1 MVCKVVKFYL
11 IILSLIKRYMQKF
24 IRQYCL
30 LLVFISCCVCAH
42 AQSVSKQNDTAYIR
56 AINERA
62 AKIIE
67 KLDIRESLTSRQV
80 QQMVA
85 QQYFDLNNIDTRR
98 DDEIKTVKS
107 SHLDKSTTQDS
118 INAIRL
124 RAEAQTATLHASYI
138 AKLQSVLTPLQ
149 VDAVKDGMTYGV
161 LKLTYNAYLQMLP
174 DLTQEQKNQIMT
186 WLVEAREHAMD
197 GGTSKEKHA
206 WFGKYKGRINNYLA
220 KAGIDMKAAEKDWMK
235 KSNNAQL
242 SK

>member
-1 MVCKVVKFYL
+1 
-11 IILSLIKRYMQKF
+11 MQKT

-30 LLVFISCCVCAH
+30 SLVLLFSCGICAQ
-42 AQSVSKQNDTAYIR
+42 AQHVDSAYIK

-62 AKIIE
+62 EKIVKKIG
-67 KLDIRESLTSRQV
+67 LSSPSESERV
-80 QQMVA
+80 QHIVA
-85 QQYFDLNNIDTRR
+85 QQYFDLNDIDTRR
-98 DDEIKTVKS
+98 DTEIKTLKS
-107 SHLDKSTTQDS
+107 ENPGKTILQDS
-118 INAIRL
+118 IKAIRS
-124 RAEAQTATLHASYI
+124 RADGQTAALHTAYI
-138 AKLQSVLTPLQ
+138 AKLQSVLTPMQ

-174 DLTQEQKNQIMT
+174 DLTQEQKSQIMA

-220 KAGIDMKAAEKDWMK
+220 KAGIDMKAAEKAWMEK
-235 KSNNAQL
+235 NEAAQAGTS